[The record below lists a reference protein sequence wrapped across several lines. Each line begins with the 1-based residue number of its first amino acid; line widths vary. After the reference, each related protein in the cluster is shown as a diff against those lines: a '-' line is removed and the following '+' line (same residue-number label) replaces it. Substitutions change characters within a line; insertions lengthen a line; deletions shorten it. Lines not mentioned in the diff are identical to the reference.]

1 MSIATCRMTDK
12 PIRVGFLIQ
21 NIGPSPSGVWTRLR
35 DLVSALMAEPKI
47 ELFAAVTNDAERQLL
62 GLATDRTFSTSPMSS
77 ARRVFSTSRIARAF
91 VEEFD
96 LDLLQVESMPIPHR
110 ATVPLS
116 VSLHDLREFDIPAW
130 QLRSLGELYRRI
142 LLPRQARN
150 VGAILSLTA
159 WMSHEIEHRLS
170 IHNVHVV
177 PPIAPKAVVPAG
189 PSEQVARSANV
200 DQPFVLTVGHL
211 EPRKNIE
218 VLIRASCG
226 PEWPR
231 GLGLVVAGADHGSLA
246 RLNQMAA
253 TSPTPIAFLGPISDA
268 DKWWLLERAAVVA
281 VPSLIEGF
289 GIVALEGILV
299 GSPVLVADA
308 AALPEVVGDSRA
320 VLPPDDHEAW
330 CRRIRDTVTDPLLRS
345 SIVEKESSILQ
356 RHTEASVVADLL
368 AIYQGLVGPVR

>member
-130 QLRSLGELYRRI
+130 QLRSLGELYRRV
-142 LLPRQARN
+142 LLPRQARK
-150 VGAILSLTA
+150 VGAVLSLTA

-218 VLIRASCG
+218 VLIRASSG

-231 GLGLVVAGADHGSLA
+231 GLGLVIAGADHGVSLGSA
-246 RLNQMAA
+246 RWLPLRQPQSPSWVLSQML
-253 TSPTPIAFLGPISDA
+253 TNG
-268 DKWWLLERAAVVA
+268 
-281 VPSLIEGF
+281 
-289 GIVALEGILV
+289 
-299 GSPVLVADA
+299 GS
-308 AALPEVVGDSRA
+308 
-320 VLPPDDHEAW
+320 
-330 CRRIRDTVTDPLLRS
+330 
-345 SIVEKESSILQ
+345 
-356 RHTEASVVADLL
+356 
-368 AIYQGLVGPVR
+368 